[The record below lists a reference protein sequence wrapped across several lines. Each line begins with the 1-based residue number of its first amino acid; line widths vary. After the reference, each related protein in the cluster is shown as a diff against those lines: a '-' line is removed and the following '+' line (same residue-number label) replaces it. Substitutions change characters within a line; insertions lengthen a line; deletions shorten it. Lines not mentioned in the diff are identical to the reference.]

1 VLQDGHRNVTN
12 RRYRSNEMARILVI
26 DDDPD
31 TRAVLDRSLGQEGH
45 ERIWCSTGAE
55 GVEAARRDRP
65 DLILLE
71 QVLPDRT
78 GADICRALA
87 KSAATRD
94 VPFVFVTGKTA
105 EADRIR
111 GFELGAADYVTKP
124 FSPRELS
131 LRVRAVLRRSEA
143 VARGSAEEFGILR
156 IDPGAFRAWVDDDEL
171 DLTLLEFKLL
181 LALYENRDR
190 VQTRAE
196 LLERAWGVG
205 VSITTRT
212 VDTHVKRLR
221 DKLGN
226 AGDYVQTV
234 RGIGYR
240 FAAAPPRS

>member
-1 VLQDGHRNVTN
+1 
-12 RRYRSNEMARILVI
+12 MARILVI

-31 TRAVLDRSLGQEGH
+31 TRTALDRSLALDGH
-45 ERIWCSTGAE
+45 DRSYCTSGNE
-55 GVEAARRDRP
+55 GVDAARRERP

-71 QVLPDRT
+71 QSLPDRT
-78 GADICRALA
+78 GAEVCRALA

-94 VPFVFVTGKTA
+94 VPFVFVTSRAA

-124 FSPRELS
+124 FSPREVA

-143 VARGSAEEFGILR
+143 VARGHAQEFGALR
-156 IDPGAFRAWVDDDEL
+156 IDPGAFRAWVDDGEL

-221 DKLGN
+221 DKLGA
-226 AGDYVQTV
+226 AGAYVQTV

-240 FAAAPPRS
+240 FAAAPPRG

>member
-1 VLQDGHRNVTN
+1 
-12 RRYRSNEMARILVI
+12 MARILVI
-26 DDDPD
+26 DGDPD
-31 TRAVLDRSLGQEGH
+31 LRAVLDRSLAQEGH
-45 ERIWCSTGAE
+45 ERIWCTSATDGL
-55 GVEAARRDRP
+55 EAARRDRP
-65 DLILLE
+65 DLVLLE
-71 QVLPDRT
+71 QTLPDRT
-78 GADICRALA
+78 GADVCRALLR
-87 KSAATRD
+87 SASTREI
-94 VPFVFVTGKTA
+94 PFVFLSTRGG

-111 GFELGAADYVTKP
+111 GFELGAADYVVKP
-124 FSPRELS
+124 FSPRELC

-143 VARGSAEEFGILR
+143 LTRGTTLELGAVR
-156 IDPGAFRAWVDDDEL
+156 IDPAAFRAWVEGSEI

-221 DKLGN
+221 DKLGS
-226 AGDYVQTV
+226 AGEYVQTV

-240 FAAAPPRS
+240 FGTVPSR

>member
-1 VLQDGHRNVTN
+1 
-12 RRYRSNEMARILVI
+12 MARILVI
-26 DDDPD
+26 DSDAAV
-31 TRAVLDRSLGQEGH
+31 RASLDRVLAEDGH
-45 ERIWCSTGAE
+45 DRIWCSTGAE
-55 GVEAARRDRP
+55 GIEAAHRKRP
-65 DLILLE
+65 DLVLLE
-71 QVLPDRT
+71 LSLPDRT
-78 GADICRALA
+78 GTEVCRALG

-94 VPFVFVTGKTA
+94 IPFVFVTGRSA
-105 EADRIR
+105 EGDRVK
-111 GFELGAADYVTKP
+111 GFELGAADYVVKP

-143 VARGSAEEFGILR
+143 VARGTLLEFGSLR
-156 IDPGAFRAWVDDDEL
+156 IDPAAFRAWVGNEEL

-181 LALYENRDR
+181 LALYENRER

-221 DKLGN
+221 DKLGK
-226 AGDYVQTV
+226 AGEYVQTV

-240 FAAAPPRS
+240 FASAAR

>member
-1 VLQDGHRNVTN
+1 MSIGTLWAF
-12 RRYRSNEMARILVI
+12 MARILVI
-26 DDDPD
+26 DSDPD
-31 TRAVLDRSLGQEGH
+31 QRAALDRTLAQEGH
-45 ERIWCSTGAE
+45 ERFWCGTGADGIE
-55 GVEAARRDRP
+55 VARRERP
-65 DLILLE
+65 DLMLLE
-71 QVLPDRT
+71 QALPDRS
-78 GADICRALA
+78 GADVCRALQ
-87 KSAATRD
+87 KSANTRD
-94 VPFVFVTGKTA
+94 IPFVFVSARSA

-111 GFELGAADYVTKP
+111 GFELGAANYVVKP
-124 FSPRELS
+124 FSARELS

-143 VARGSAEEFGILR
+143 MVRGTSLEFGTLR
-156 IDPGAFRAWVDDDEL
+156 IDPGAFRAWVDTGEL

-221 DKLGN
+221 DKLGS
-226 AGDYVQTV
+226 AGEYVQTV

-240 FAAAPPRS
+240 FAGAPPSVR

>member
-1 VLQDGHRNVTN
+1 
-12 RRYRSNEMARILVI
+12 MARILVV
-26 DDDPD
+26 DADPD
-31 TRAVLDRSLGQEGH
+31 LRRVLDRSLAEDGH
-45 ERIWCSTGAE
+45 ARLWSATGAE
-55 GVEAARRDRP
+55 GIEVARRERP
-65 DLILLE
+65 DLLLLE
-71 QVLPDRT
+71 LVLPDRS
-78 GADICRALA
+78 GADVCRALGR
-87 KSAATRD
+87 SASTRD
-94 VPFVFVTGKTA
+94 IPFVFVTARGA

-111 GFELGAADYVTKP
+111 GFELGAADYVVKP

-143 VARGSAEEFGILR
+143 IVRGTSLELGSVR
-156 IDPGAFRAWVDDDEL
+156 IDPEAFRAWVDDVEVE
-171 DLTLLEFKLL
+171 LTLLEFKLL

-221 DKLGN
+221 DKLGS

-240 FAAAPPRS
+240 FAAVPQR

>member
-1 VLQDGHRNVTN
+1 
-12 RRYRSNEMARILVI
+12 MARILVI
-26 DDDPD
+26 DGDPEL
-31 TRAVLDRSLGQEGH
+31 RALLDKSLAQEGH
-45 ERIWCSTGAE
+45 ERTWCTSGAE
-55 GVEAARRDRP
+55 GIEAARRERP
-65 DLILLE
+65 DLVMLE
-71 QVLPDRT
+71 QTLPDRT
-78 GADICRALA
+78 GADVCRALLR
-87 KSAATRD
+87 SASTRD
-94 VPFVFVTGKTA
+94 IPFVFISARGG

-111 GFELGAADYVTKP
+111 GFELGAADYVVKP
-124 FSPRELS
+124 FSPRELC
-131 LRVRAVLRRSEA
+131 LRVRAVLRRGEA
-143 VARGSAEEFGILR
+143 VARGTTLEFGAVR
-156 IDPGAFRAWVDDDEL
+156 IDPAAFRAWVDGSEI

-221 DKLGN
+221 DKLGS

-240 FAAAPPRS
+240 FGASPSR

>member
-1 VLQDGHRNVTN
+1 MEDGY
-12 RRYRSNEMARILVI
+12 RYPFMARILVI
-26 DDDPD
+26 DGDPD
-31 TRAVLDRSLGQEGH
+31 LRTVLDRTLSQEGH
-45 ERIWCSTGAE
+45 ERLWCATGADGIE
-55 GVEAARRDRP
+55 VARHDRP
-65 DLILLE
+65 DLVLLE
-71 QVLPDRT
+71 QVLPDRS
-78 GADICRALA
+78 GAEVCRALQ

-94 VPFVFVTGKTA
+94 IPFVFVSARSA

-111 GFELGAADYVTKP
+111 GFELGAADYVVKP

-143 VARGSAEEFGILR
+143 MARGTALEFGHLR
-156 IDPGAFRAWVDDDEL
+156 IDPAAFRAWVDNGEL

-226 AGDYVQTV
+226 AGEYVQTV

-240 FAAAPPRS
+240 FAAVPLR